1 MWLYVLHLRILT
13 LSSKSLQVIW
23 LPKAMAHYTCS
34 TVFAANSLYGCECC
48 EGAKDG
54 EWWEHSPHTNVVRF
68 HVDLTPYVG
77 WVCFRFPPLLKEVFS
92 GFFRVSPLL
101 KTTVKFS
108 SAMSHHQLL
117 ISPWAHSYDF
127 SCRSRQE
134 NVLFYQRRGKKELME
149 KRVHTGKRGGPY
161 LPWNLIDKFWWY
173 EVVS

>member
-1 MWLYVLHLRILT
+1 MTLLT
-13 LSSKSLQVIW
+13 ISSKSLRVIW

-34 TVFAANSLYGCECC
+34 IVSAANSIYVVN
-48 EGAKDG
+48 EGARDG
-54 EWWEHSPHTNVVRF
+54 EWWEHSPPTNVVGF

-77 WVCFRFPPLLKEVFS
+77 WVCCWFSPLLHEDFS
-92 GFFRVSPLL
+92 GFFRVFPLL

-108 SAMSHHQLL
+108 SVMSHDQLL

-134 NVLFYQRRGKKELME
+134 NVLFYQRRGKKEVME
-149 KRVHTGKRGGPY
+149 IRVHTGKRGGPY
-161 LPWNLIDKFWWY
+161 LPWNLIDKFWWH